1 MQPSKV
7 NLINSLILIVMP
19 LWAYLTYESSDPNS
33 TQSITALIPM
43 FLGIVLLFCTNG
55 IKNQN
60 KIIAHIAVLL
70 TLLILFALLGM
81 RLPKSLESGGIGL
94 FRVLFMC
101 GTSLLAMIYFVKSF
115 IAARK
120 K

>member
-1 MQPSKV
+1 MNAYKA
-7 NLINSLILIVMP
+7 NLINSISLIV
-19 LWAYLTYESSDPNS
+19 LGVWGYIEVS
-33 TQSITALIPM
+33 SITALIPTA
-43 FLGIVLLFCTNG
+43 FGAILLACSSG
-55 IKNQN
+55 IKKQN

-70 TLLILFALLGM
+70 TMLILFALLGM

>member
-1 MQPSKV
+1 
-7 NLINSLILIVMP
+7 
-19 LWAYLTYESSDPNS
+19 
-33 TQSITALIPM
+33 
-43 FLGIVLLFCTNG
+43 
-55 IKNQN
+55 
-60 KIIAHIAVLL
+60 
-70 TLLILFALLGM
+70 M